1 MEYPNIPLAER
12 MRPQTLEDYVGQPH
26 LVGPGGPLRMMVDQG
41 FLSSILLWG
50 PPGSGKTTLARLL
63 AQAIGRPFYAL
74 SAIASGIK
82 DVREVIEQAEK
93 STLFSTGKPILF
105 IDEIHRFNKAQ
116 QDGLL
121 GAVEKGTL
129 TLIGATTENP
139 GFEVIPALLSRCQV
153 YVLKAHDAPA
163 LEALLQRAL
172 TQDSWLKTKN
182 LRLQQTDALLRHAD
196 GDGRRLLNLL
206 ELVAGHLQPDQAITN
221 EGVIQFIKLNP
232 LLYDKTGEQHYDIIS
247 AFIKSVRGSDPQAA
261 LYWMARM
268 IEGGEDPTFMA
279 RRLLILASEDIGLA
293 NPNALLMATATFQA
307 VERLGMPE
315 GRIPLSE
322 CAIYLALSPKS
333 NSAYLAIDAALAE
346 VRRGGSLPVPLH
358 LRNAPTSLMKNL
370 GYGTDY
376 EYPHESP
383 GRFSS
388 QSYLPEEIES
398 QLFYQPAEN
407 DREAAYRKYLQSI
420 KPNGGY

>member
-1 MEYPNIPLAER
+1 MNNTGIPLAER
-12 MRPQTLEDYVGQPH
+12 MRPKTLEDYVGQQH
-26 LVGPGGPLRMMVDQG
+26 LMGPGGPLRMMVDQG

-63 AQAIGRPFYAL
+63 AQAIDRPFFAL

-93 STLFSTGKPILF
+93 STLFSAGKPILF

-121 GAVEKGTL
+121 GAVEKGTI

-153 YVLKAHDAPA
+153 YVLQAHDASA

-172 TQDSWLKTKN
+172 LHDPWLKHKN
-182 LRLQQTDALLRHAD
+182 LQVVETDALLRHAD

-206 ELVAGHLQPDQAITN
+206 ELVAGHAETGSAITN
-221 EGVIQFIKLNP
+221 EQVAQFIKLNP

-247 AFIKSVRGSDPQAA
+247 AFIKSVRGTDPQAA
-261 LYWMARM
+261 IYWLARM
-268 IEGGEDPTFMA
+268 IEGGEDPTFIA

-315 GRIPLSE
+315 GRIPLAE
-322 CAIYLALSPKS
+322 CTIYLALSPKS

-358 LRNAPTSLMKNL
+358 LRNGVTTLMKNL
-370 GYGTDY
+370 NYGADY
-376 EYPHESP
+376 QYPHDLP
-383 GRFSS
+383 GRFSA
-388 QSYLPEEIES
+388 QGYLPEGLEH
-398 QLFYQPAEN
+398 LHLYQPAEN
-407 DREAAYRKYLQSI
+407 EREAAYRKYLKAL
-420 KPNGGY
+420 KPEGGY